1 MHTCPS
7 CLDHYE
13 DDTWTCPACGAEP
26 SRISGYPT
34 FTAGAESQQPAE
46 FDETTYQT
54 MTSFEARSFYIKSR
68 FDLMYW
74 AFRNFFP
81 EARSF
86 LDFGGG
92 TGYWLEA
99 LADRQ
104 PEAALF
110 GTDLSI
116 DSLHVMKRRLGE
128 RATVFHTDAESI
140 PFEDHFDVIG
150 SFDVI
155 EHIDDDVG
163 VLKTLKRPLKK
174 GGGLM
179 VTVPQHPC
187 LWSTLDTKT
196 GHKRRY
202 AGNELARKVS
212 EAGYDVVLD
221 TGFMASLFVP
231 QYISRR
237 FLSQA
242 EESTPDLEH
251 SLPAPINGLFRA
263 VLAVELAAIRAGLRF
278 SFGGLR
284 IVCARSR

>member
-1 MHTCPS
+1 MRKCPS
-7 CLDHYE
+7 CSERYE
-13 DDTWTCPACGAEP
+13 DDSWTCPACGSKPMQIGIYP
-26 SRISGYPT
+26 SFVEDALG
-34 FTAGAESQQPAE
+34 QQPEE
-46 FDETTYQT
+46 FDENTYEA

-68 FDLMYW
+68 FELMYW
-74 AFRNFFP
+74 AYCRFFP
-81 EARSF
+81 DARSF

-104 PEAALF
+104 SEATLF
-110 GTDLSI
+110 GTDLSV
-116 DSLHVMKRRLGE
+116 DSLHAMTRRLGG

-163 VLKTLKRPLKK
+163 VLKSLKRPLKK

-179 VTVPQHPC
+179 ITVPQHPC
-187 LWSTLDTKT
+187 LWSTLDDKT

-202 AGNELARKVS
+202 AGTELANKVS
-212 EAGYDVVLD
+212 DAGYDVILD

-231 QYISRR
+231 QYLSRR
-237 FLSQA
+237 FLSQGDD
-242 EESTPDLEH
+242 STPDLEH
-251 SLPAPINGLFRA
+251 SLPAPVNGLFRA
-263 VLAVELAAIRAGLRF
+263 VLAVELAAIKAGLRF
-278 SFGGLR
+278 PFGGLR